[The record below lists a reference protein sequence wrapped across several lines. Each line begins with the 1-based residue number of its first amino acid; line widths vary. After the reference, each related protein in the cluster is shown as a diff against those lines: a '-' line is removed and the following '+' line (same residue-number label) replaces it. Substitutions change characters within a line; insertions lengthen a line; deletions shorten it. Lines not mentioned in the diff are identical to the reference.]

1 MRRRLTVLLLLLMPL
16 LAAAES
22 IVVVVNPDSGVTT
35 LSRNEVINIFLGSFR
50 QLPSGLVASPVDLP
64 PAHPARAEFYRR
76 LVGKSPA
83 EINTYWAR
91 LVFSARTRPPIQAE
105 RLEDAISLAQ
115 GSAAAIT
122 YLERSRVTG
131 RLRVV
136 FELAE

>member
-1 MRRRLTVLLLLLMPL
+1 MRRPLLILLLLLAPL

-22 IVVVVNPDSGVTT
+22 IVVVVNPDSGVTA

-50 QLPSGLVASPVDLP
+50 PLPSGRVASPIDLP
-64 PAHPARAEFYRR
+64 AGHPARAAFYRR

-91 LVFSARTRPPIQAE
+91 LVFSARTRPPIEAE
-105 RLEDAISLAQ
+105 RVEDALSLVQ

-122 YLERSRVTG
+122 YLERSQVGG

-136 FELAE
+136 FELAD